1 MRDLI
6 QQKDLKNIGG
16 IGDME
21 QEPYIALENFN
32 LTWKFDE
39 IKEFEVYWHR
49 GLSIFTLANYFKR
62 TTDEVFLLVMDL
74 ATQGY
79 IRARSNGIYTSHAEK
94 ISTNLS
100 IARMKKHYKRYDVLL
115 GYSFFWRTEDIMTF
129 QILWNSNWPVCD
141 IAASLNREVIEVA
154 ILVVDQASKG
164 KIQPRE
170 ESLFGKDGAMDAI
183 IRKSAS

>member
-1 MRDLI
+1 M
-6 QQKDLKNIGG
+6 
-16 IGDME
+16 

-32 LTWKFDE
+32 LTWELDE
-39 IKEFEVYWHR
+39 VKEFEVYWHR

-74 ATQGY
+74 AMKDY
-79 IRARSNGIYTSHAEK
+79 IKARSNGIYTSQAEK
-94 ISTNLS
+94 ISTNLA
-100 IARMKKHYKRYDVLL
+100 ITRLKNHYERYDVLL

-129 QILWNSNWPVCD
+129 QILWKSNWSVTN
-141 IAASLNREVIEVA
+141 IAKSLKRKLIEVA

-170 ESLFGKDGAMDAI
+170 ESLFGKGGAMDAI